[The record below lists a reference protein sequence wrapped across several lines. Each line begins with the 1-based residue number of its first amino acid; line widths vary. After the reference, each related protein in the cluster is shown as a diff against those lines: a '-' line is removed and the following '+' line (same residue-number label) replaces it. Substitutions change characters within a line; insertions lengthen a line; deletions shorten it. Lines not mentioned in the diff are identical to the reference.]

1 MSPARSTV
9 ASFLLATLL
18 LQSCSPAEK
27 RQSQLSVV
35 GEATVDTAPDTAVI
49 VVSVVTQNRQA
60 LTAQQQNARITSAI
74 DTALT
79 KAFGTRAKLRSRG
92 YSLQPQQRWDAKS
105 MPTIIGY
112 EARNSVEI
120 ALGAMDRV
128 GEAIDVATA
137 AGANSVESVSF
148 ELRNPD
154 QSHARALAAASNRA
168 MGKARSMAAA
178 IGTRI
183 VRVIDAGEITGHSP
197 VYPIDGRAS
206 APDRYN
212 VETQA
217 STPIRPGT
225 LRQETVVRLI
235 VEVEPVE

>member
-9 ASFLLATLL
+9 ASLLLASLA
-18 LQSCSPAEK
+18 LQSCTPAEK
-27 RQSQLSVV
+27 RPSQLSVV

-49 VVSVVTQNRQA
+49 VVSVVTQNKQA
-60 LTAQQQNARITSAI
+60 LAAQQQNARITSAI

-79 KAFGTRAKLRSRG
+79 RAFGAKAKLRSRA

-105 MPTIIGY
+105 MPTIIGF

-154 QSHARALAAASNRA
+154 QTHARALAEASKRA
-168 MGKARSMAAA
+168 MAKATSMAEA
-178 IGTRI
+178 IGARI
-183 VRVIDAGEITGHSP
+183 VRVIEAGEITGYPPAFP
-197 VYPIDGRAS
+197 VDGRTS
-206 APDRYN
+206 APGNYTT
-212 VETQA
+212 EAQA
-217 STPIRPGT
+217 ATPIRPGT

-235 VEVEPVE
+235 VEVEPAG

>member
-9 ASFLLATLL
+9 ASILLATLL

-35 GEATVDTAPDTAVI
+35 GEATVDTAPDTAII
-49 VVSVVTQNRQA
+49 VVSVVTQNKQA
-60 LTAQQQNARITSAI
+60 LAAQQQNARITSAI

-79 KAFGTRAKLRSRG
+79 KAFGAKAKLRSRG
-92 YSLQPQQRWDAKS
+92 YTLQPQQRWDAKS

-154 QSHARALAAASNRA
+154 ESHARALAEASKRA
-168 MGKARSMAAA
+168 MAKATSMAAA

-183 VRVIDAGEITGHSP
+183 VRVVDAGEVSGYSP
-197 VYPIDGRAS
+197 IYPTDGRS
-206 APDRYN
+206 PAPYSGN
-212 VETQA
+212 VEAQA
-217 STPIRPGT
+217 TTPIRPGT
-225 LRQETVVRLI
+225 LRQETAVRVI
-235 VEVEPVE
+235 VEIEPVK

>member
-1 MSPARSTV
+1 MSTTRPIIATLV
-9 ASFLLATLL
+9 VTTLL
-18 LQSCSPAEK
+18 LQSCSSDEK
-27 RQSQLSVV
+27 RHSHLSVV
-35 GEATVDTAPDTAVI
+35 GEATVDLSPDTAVI
-49 VVSVVTQNRQA
+49 VVSVVTQNKQA
-60 LTAQQQNARITSAI
+60 LAAQQQNARITSAI

-79 KAFGTRAKLRSRG
+79 KTFGKNARLRSRG

-154 QSHARALAAASNRA
+154 QSHARALAEASNRA
-168 MGKARSMAAA
+168 MAKAKSMAAA
-178 IGTRI
+178 IGARI
-183 VRVIDAGEITGHSP
+183 VRVVEAGEVTGHP
-197 VYPIDGRAS
+197 HLAPIVGRDAADGRYS
-206 APDRYN
+206 
-212 VETQA
+212 VENQA

-225 LRQETVVRLI
+225 LRHETVVRLV
-235 VEVEPVE
+235 VEVETEK